1 MKLQKT
7 ANVPSCLTAKYRT
20 LRNELRHYP
29 GALFAYV
36 ETDGRHFYTRGDGGM
51 VDEAG
56 LRPEDIAGCEAA
68 FLEALPYNRER
79 FAEAWSGER
88 TEYEAVIDGRWFWT
102 SLRPIRRGGA
112 VVEVVGYAVD
122 ITQRKTV
129 EQQLAVSET
138 KYRIIAENATDIIK
152 IFGSDGDI
160 VYASPSHASVLGYT
174 PEEIEG
180 TNGLKFAHPDDV
192 NAIVESIRKL
202 NEEHVEIVAQLRF
215 IRKNGSIVW
224 LESKLTPV
232 VERGAVASIIVVSR
246 DITERVRLEERMRA
260 MAYEDPITGLGNRR
274 RFEEQLPTLLT
285 ERGGGRTALYF
296 FDMDRFKIVNDSLG
310 HDVGDLLLK
319 QVANRIQA
327 MLGGAE
333 QEHLGFRMGGDEFA
347 VVAPDVADREEAAAR
362 AAAILNAFRV
372 PFAID
377 GMEVNVTTSIGV
389 AVYPDDAQDVQS
401 LVRAADQ
408 AMYCAKEQGKNTYVF
423 YKKRVAKDRRT
434 ALQAE
439 NDLRKAFRERELFLE
454 YQPRIDMRSGT
465 LVGVEALLRW
475 RHTEKGIVPPSEFIP
490 LAEESG
496 LIVPIGEW
504 VLEEACAQ
512 NRRWQ
517 LAGLPPIVVSVNLS
531 PKQFASEGLVE
542 TVEQALRRS
551 GLEAKW
557 LELEITESMMMKN
570 VEAGVRLLRE
580 LRALGTSVSLDD
592 FGTGYSSLSLLK
604 NFPLDSIKIDRSFI
618 QDIPF
623 GIRDAAISS
632 SIIAMGKHL
641 GLKVVAEGV
650 ETGEQLR
657 FLLGA
662 GCHEYQGFLYSKP
675 VPAARID
682 KLLDKAPGR
691 QWK

>member
-1 MKLQKT
+1 MNTQNSGDFTSYL
-7 ANVPSCLTAKYRT
+7 AGKYRS

-29 GALFAYV
+29 GALFSYV
-36 ETDGRHFYTRGDGGM
+36 EKDGRHVYTRADGGM
-51 VDEAG
+51 IHDAN
-56 LRPEDIAGCEAA
+56 LRPEDIIGKDAA

-79 FAEAWSGER
+79 FASAWAGAR
-88 TEYEAVIDGRWFWT
+88 TEYEAEVEGRWVWT
-102 SLRPIRRGGA
+102 SLRPIERGGA
-112 VVEVVGYAVD
+112 VVEVVGYAADV
-122 ITQRKTV
+122 TKRKTV
-129 EQQLAVSET
+129 ERELAVSET
-138 KYRIIAENATDIIK
+138 KYRIIAENATDLIK
-152 IFGSDGDI
+152 IFGGDGTI
-160 VYASPSHASVLGYT
+160 VYASPSHLTVLGYA
-174 PEEIEG
+174 PEEVEG
-180 TNGLKFAHPDDV
+180 TNGLTFAHPDYVGVIIDT
-192 NAIVESIRKL
+192 IRKL
-202 NEEHVEIVAQLRF
+202 NEERRSITVQLRF
-215 IRKNGSIVW
+215 VHKNGSAVW

-232 VERGAVASIIVVSR
+232 IERGTVVSIIAVSR

-274 RFEEQLPTLLT
+274 RFEERLPTLLS
-285 ERGGGRTALYF
+285 EQIGRRTALYF

-319 QVANRIQA
+319 QVANRIKA
-327 MLGGAE
+327 MFDGT
-333 QEHLGFRMGGDEFA
+333 EHLGFRMGGDEFA
-347 VVAPDVADREEAAAR
+347 VAALGIADRDDAAAR
-362 AAAILNAFRV
+362 AAAIMNAFRV
-372 PFAID
+372 PFTIG
-377 GMEVNVTTSIGV
+377 GMEINVTTSIGV
-389 AVYPDDAQDVQS
+389 AVYPDDAQDLQT

-423 YKKRVAKDRRT
+423 YKNRVAEDRRT
-434 ALQAE
+434 GLQAE
-439 NDLRKAFRERELFLE
+439 NELRKALRARELYLE
-454 YQPRIDMRSGT
+454 YQPRIDMRTGR

-475 RHTEKGIVPPSEFIP
+475 RHPEKGVVPPSDFIP

-504 VLEEACAQ
+504 VLKEACAQ

-517 LAGLPPIVVSVNLS
+517 TDGFPPIVVSVNLS
-531 PKQFASEGLVE
+531 PKQFASAGLVE
-542 TVEQALRRS
+542 TVEQALRSS

-570 VEAGVRLLRE
+570 VEAGVRLLGE
-580 LRALGTSVSLDD
+580 LKALGASVSLDD

-682 KLLDKAPGR
+682 AMLGEAPGR
-691 QWK
+691 QWN